1 MIINFDLILNI
12 LEVIGIIAFSASG
25 TFKGLKKEFDIFGIV
40 VLALITATGGGIIR
54 DTILNK
60 IPNAIAHPRDLYIS
74 IITSVVIFF
83 LAVNF
88 RKRRH
93 KNIEDINQ
101 IIYLVLFCDAIGL
114 ALFTTV
120 GANAAINS
128 GLGILGIGVIATITG
143 IGGGMMRD
151 ILANE
156 VPYILKE
163 DIYATL
169 AFGGG
174 ILYYLLIF
182 NLGFSSSFAI
192 VIVFVILLT
201 IRLLAMKYKL
211 NLRNASADK
220 YRSWS

>member
-1 MIINFDLILNI
+1 M
-12 LEVIGIIAFSASG
+12 
-25 TFKGLKKEFDIFGIV
+25 
-40 VLALITATGGGIIR
+40 
-54 DTILNK
+54 LNK

>member
-1 MIINFDLILNI
+1 M
-12 LEVIGIIAFSASG
+12 
-25 TFKGLKKEFDIFGIV
+25 
-40 VLALITATGGGIIR
+40 
-54 DTILNK
+54 
-60 IPNAIAHPRDLYIS
+60 
-74 IITSVVIFF
+74 
-83 LAVNF
+83 
-88 RKRRH
+88 
-93 KNIEDINQ
+93 NQ

-182 NLGFSSSFAI
+182 NLGFSRSFAI

>member
-1 MIINFDLILNI
+1 
-12 LEVIGIIAFSASG
+12 
-25 TFKGLKKEFDIFGIV
+25 
-40 VLALITATGGGIIR
+40 
-54 DTILNK
+54 
-60 IPNAIAHPRDLYIS
+60 
-74 IITSVVIFF
+74 
-83 LAVNF
+83 
-88 RKRRH
+88 
-93 KNIEDINQ
+93 
-101 IIYLVLFCDAIGL
+101 
-114 ALFTTV
+114 
-120 GANAAINS
+120 
-128 GLGILGIGVIATITG
+128 GIGVIATITG

-182 NLGFSSSFAI
+182 NLGFSRSFAI

-220 YRSWS
+220 YRS